1 MLLNA
6 GDGTFPTNIELPGG
20 SAYTSGGSA
29 HVHKVDCGGLDG
41 DGDLG
46 GLLGNI
52 SRDSR
57 VLPGGSAYT
66 SGGLRSAHVHKVD
79 CGGLDGDGDLGG
91 LLGNISRDSR
101 VLLNA
106 GEAPSFLNC

>member
-1 MLLNA
+1 VLLNA

-57 VLPGGSAYT
+57 VL
-66 SGGLRSAHVHKVD
+66 
-79 CGGLDGDGDLGG
+79 
-91 LLGNISRDSR
+91 
-101 VLLNA
+101 LNA
-106 GEAPSFLNC
+106 GEAPSFLNCY